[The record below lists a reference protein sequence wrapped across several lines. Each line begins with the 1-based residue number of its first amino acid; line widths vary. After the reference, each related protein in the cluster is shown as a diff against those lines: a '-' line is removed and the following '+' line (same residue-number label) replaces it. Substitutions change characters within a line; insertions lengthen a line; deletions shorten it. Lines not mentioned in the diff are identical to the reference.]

1 MARKSIYRP
10 EHRIFAE
17 LLRDVRMHANLTQ
30 EQLAQSLDVD
40 QAFVSEAERGRRRL
54 DTVQVHDWCL
64 ACKTDLVAISQEYQ
78 KRLTDPKFKEPR
90 EPDGRKR
97 PKEK

>member
-17 LLRDVRMHANLTQ
+17 LLRDVRAHAELTQ
-30 EQLAQSLDVD
+30 EQLAATLGVD

-54 DTVQVHDWCL
+54 DTVQVHDWCV
-64 ACKTDLVAISQEYQ
+64 ACKTDLVQIGKEFQ
-78 KRLTDPKFKEPR
+78 KRLADPRYQEPR
-90 EPDGRKR
+90 EPDGRRR
-97 PKEK
+97 PR

>member
-17 LLRDVRMHANLTQ
+17 LLRDVRMQAELTQ
-30 EQLAQSLDVD
+30 EQLATTLDVD

-54 DTVQVHDWCL
+54 DTVQVRDWCL
-64 ACKTDLVAISQEYQ
+64 ACGIDLVHISREFQ
-78 KRLTDPKFKEPR
+78 KRLSNPRYQEPR
-90 EPDGRKR
+90 EPDGRRR
-97 PKEK
+97 PR

>member
-1 MARKSIYRP
+1 MARKSLHRP

-17 LLRDVRMHANLTQ
+17 LLRDTRVQAGLTQ
-30 EQLAQSLDVD
+30 EQLATVLDVD

-54 DTVQVHDWCL
+54 DTVQVRDWCL
-64 ACKTDLVAISQEYQ
+64 ASKTSLRNIDDEFE
-78 KRLTDPKFKEPR
+78 KRLKDPKYKEPR

-97 PKEK
+97 PREK

>member
-1 MARKSIYRP
+1 VARKSIYRP

-17 LLRDVRMHANLTQ
+17 LLRDVRTHAELTQ
-30 EQLAQSLDVD
+30 EQLAATLDVD

-64 ACKTDLVAISQEYQ
+64 ACKTDLVHISKEFQ
-78 KRLTDPKFKEPR
+78 KRLTDPGYQKPR
-90 EPDGRKR
+90 EPDGRR
-97 PKEK
+97 RLR

>member
-17 LLRDVRMHANLTQ
+17 LLRDVRTYAELTQ
-30 EQLAQSLDVD
+30 EQLAAALDVD

-64 ACKTDLVAISQEYQ
+64 ACKTDLVRIGKEFQ
-78 KRLTDPKFKEPR
+78 KRVADPRYQQPR
-90 EPDGRKR
+90 EPDGRRR
-97 PKEK
+97 PR

>member
-17 LLRDVRMHANLTQ
+17 LLRDVRMQAELTQ
-30 EQLAQSLDVD
+30 EQLATTLDAD

-54 DTVQVHDWCL
+54 DTVQVRDWCL
-64 ACKTDLVAISQEYQ
+64 ACGTDLVQISKEFQ
-78 KRLTDPKFKEPR
+78 KRLADPRYQKPR
-90 EPDGRKR
+90 EPDGRRR
-97 PKEK
+97 PR

>member
-1 MARKSIYRP
+1 VARKSIYRP

-17 LLRDVRMHANLTQ
+17 LLRDVRTHAGLTQ
-30 EQLAQSLDVD
+30 EQLSLALDVD

-64 ACKTDLVAISQEYQ
+64 ACKTDLVQISKEFQA
-78 KRLTDPKFKEPR
+78 RLKDPQYKEPR
-90 EPDGRKR
+90 EPDARR
-97 PKEK
+97 RSR

>member
-17 LLRDVRMHANLTQ
+17 LLRDVRTHAGFTQ
-30 EQLAQSLDVD
+30 EQLSQALDVD

-54 DTVQVHDWCL
+54 DTVQVHDWCV
-64 ACKTDLVAISQEYQ
+64 ACKTDLVHISKEFQ
-78 KRLTDPKFKEPR
+78 KRLTDPQYQEPR
-90 EPDGRKR
+90 EPDARR
-97 PKEK
+97 RSR

>member
-17 LLRDVRMHANLTQ
+17 LLRDMRLAIDLTQ
-30 EQLAQSLDVD
+30 EQLAAALDVD

-54 DTVQVHDWCL
+54 DTVQVRDWCL
-64 ACKTDLVAISQEYQ
+64 ACKTDLAKVSKLFEARIA
-78 KRLTDPKFKEPR
+78 DPKYQTPR
-90 EPDGRKR
+90 EPDGRR
-97 PKEK
+97 REGR